1 MATLKA
7 DRINPIDGENGRE
20 LSPTYP
26 TYSLYA
32 APTHQ
37 IISIRSATEYKI
49 PQTLSPLL
57 PYITSNLTLSSQEEE
72 EEEEEDTRFIVVKK
86 EERVEHENDNGD
98 EKPKISK
105 KRKFYINQTSKQ
117 READISYHR
126 KKLDVKSKM
135 EQYRYV

>member
-1 MATLKA
+1 MATLQA

-20 LSPTYP
+20 PSPTYP
-26 TYSLYA
+26 TYSPYA
-32 APTHQ
+32 VPTHQ
-37 IISIRSATEYKI
+37 LMPMHYATECKI
-49 PQTLSPLL
+49 PQTIPPLL
-57 PYITSNLTLSSQEEE
+57 PYISSHLTLSSQEEE
-72 EEEEEDTRFIVVKK
+72 EDTKFVVVKK
-86 EERVEHENDNGD
+86 EERVGDENENGD

-117 READISYHR
+117 READISYHC